1 MTEHGVECERE
12 SETQDGANE
21 ERREDGLL
29 LPLDLESGTREEVGR
44 DRNERDETCNETD
57 GKL

>member
-29 LPLDLESGTREEVGR
+29 LPLDLESRACQKVGR
-44 DRNERDETCNETD
+44 DRNECNETCNEEV
-57 GKL
+57 